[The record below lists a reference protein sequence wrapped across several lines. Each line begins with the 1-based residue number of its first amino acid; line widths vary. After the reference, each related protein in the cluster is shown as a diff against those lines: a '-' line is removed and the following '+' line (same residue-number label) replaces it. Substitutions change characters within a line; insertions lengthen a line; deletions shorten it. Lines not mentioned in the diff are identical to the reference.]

1 MQSLDINVLELLHN
15 SIKTEFEEAKQKELT
30 SWIQVDVYAY
40 NIVSSCPPWGFSV
53 FSNLVGELDDAGQ
66 FFL

>member
-40 NIVSSCPPWGFSV
+40 NIVSSCPLGDSMF

>member
-40 NIVSSCPPWGFSV
+40 NIVSSCPSWGFNV
-53 FSNLVGELDDAGQ
+53 FQ
-66 FFL
+66 